1 MTNKKVLVSIWYENK
16 YYWALS
22 IGKVLPNG
30 KTIVSKSVI
39 DKLLDNAKVKRG
51 QTYSK
56 Q

>member
-1 MTNKKVLVSIWYENK
+1 MKKVIVSIWYENK
-16 YYWALS
+16 YYWTLS
-22 IGKVLPNG
+22 LGKVLPNG